1 MSEAKKYIM
10 TYDGVRKLETE
21 LEYLKTVRRKEI
33 TEKIKVALGYGD
45 LSENS
50 EYDEAKNEQAFVE
63 GRIGQLENMLKNA
76 SVIDESEVSVD
87 SVSVGCTV
95 KVYDYEF
102 EEEVEYGI
110 VGSTEADP
118 LNFKISNESPVGA
131 ALMGHKVGDEVVAEV
146 PNGTSK
152 FKIIE
157 IGRE

>member
-10 TYDGVRKLETE
+10 TYEGVKKLEKE
-21 LEYLKTVRRKEI
+21 LEILKSVKRKEI

-45 LSENS
+45 LSENA

-63 GRIGQLENMLKNA
+63 GKIVQLENTLKNA
-76 SVIDESEVSVD
+76 SVIDESEVSNDV
-87 SVSVGCTV
+87 VGVGGMV
-95 KVYDYEF
+95 KVYDFEF
-102 EEEVEYGI
+102 DEEVVYHI

-118 LNFKISNESPVGA
+118 MNFKISNESPVGK
-131 ALMGHKVGDEVVAEV
+131 ALLGHMVDEEVVAVV

-152 FKIIE
+152 FRIIQ